1 MRCERVKFVLF
12 KDRVKRKTDN
22 SFVKRSKCVLAFVLA
37 CFTLLNLG
45 RVGYI
50 MLVHG
55 DEYREAAA
63 RNQLYDRTIEA
74 VRGTIYDCNM
84 TPLVTST
91 SAWILCA
98 NPAEIRKDF
107 EKYPDKLEE
116 FYAYV
121 SSNVAEILSVKAD
134 DVDYLLRNTQGQYVR
149 IKKAVTAT
157 MRSEL
162 EEFFGKPFS
171 FEVLKEAEHFWQNDK
186 NRTLN
191 FYPVNYF
198 YYESDSIR
206 TYPNN
211 NFASTVIGVVNA
223 DNNGDT
229 GLELYY
235 NTTLS
240 GEDGRVVTAKDA
252 KGNLLET
259 GYETYF
265 DAVEGNGVVS
275 TIDANIQGYLE
286 NALNQALE
294 DTGAAGVYGIVM
306 DVNTGAVLAMSDKP
320 DFDLNNPR
328 VLLETTDKSAL
339 EGLEPGTTEYSQ
351 KYSELLFEQWNS
363 FCVTSTYEP
372 GSTFKIFT
380 AAAALEEGVV
390 NLNSTFNCTGAYR
403 VADITYHCANLA
415 GHGHQT
421 FTKGLMNS
429 CNPVFIDIGQRLGV
443 DTYSK
448 YFDAFGFNE
457 RTGIDVANEA
467 YPVVHNPDKMSIV
480 DLASTSF
487 GQSVRISPLQLIIAT
502 CAIANG
508 GNLMSPYLVKSVV
521 DSEGNI
527 ISETEPTVK
536 RRVISESTAET
547 VCSMMEAVVEG
558 GTGKNAYIAGYRVA
572 GKTATA
578 EKLDE
583 KNDEDVYIA
592 SFVCFAP
599 ADDPQVAILVGV
611 DDPPGDYR
619 GGGVLAAPIAK
630 EVMELTLDY
639 MNVEPQYTADELA
652 AISRTTPS
660 LIGQELSAAKISAA
674 NGGFTTRVVGKGGK
688 VVSQV
693 PTAGEVIPE
702 NGVIV
707 LYTENDMDAQKIQ
720 VPDFT
725 GLSVS
730 QVNRLANE
738 SGINV
743 IFSGPTDKAGI
754 TAYKQSVKAEGQV
767 DAGTRITV
775 YFREENIAVD

>member
-1 MRCERVKFVLF
+1 MRFVLF
-12 KDRVKRKTDN
+12 KDRVKRKTDT
-22 SFVKRSKCVLAFVLA
+22 SFIKRSKSVLAFVLA
-37 CFTLLNLG
+37 CFVVLNLG

-116 FYAYV
+116 FYSYV
-121 SSNVAEILSVKAD
+121 SSNISEILSVKAE
-134 DVDYLLRNTQGQYVR
+134 DVDSLLRNTQGQYVR
-149 IKKAVTAT
+149 IKKAVSAT
-157 MRSEL
+157 MRSSLEAFFEL
-162 EEFFGKPFS
+162 PFS
-171 FEVLKEAEHFWQNDK
+171 FEVKKEAKYFWQKDK
-186 NRTLN
+186 NETLN
-191 FYPVNYF
+191 FYPFNYF

-339 EGLEPGTTEYSQ
+339 EGLEPGTPEYSQ

-403 VADITYHCANLA
+403 VADTTYHCANLA

-429 CNPVFIDIGQRLGV
+429 CNPVFIEIGQRLGV
-443 DTYSK
+443 ETYSK

-467 YPVVHNPDKMSIV
+467 YPVVHNPDKMSVV

-487 GQSVRISPLQLIIAT
+487 GQSVRISPLQLITAT

-508 GNLMSPYLVKSVV
+508 GNLMKPYLVKSVV
-521 DSEGNI
+521 DSDGNI

-611 DDPPGDYR
+611 DDPPGKYR
-619 GGGVLAAPIAK
+619 GGGVLAAPVAK

-660 LIGQELSAAKISAA
+660 LIGKDISSAKIEAA
-674 NGGFTTRVVGKGGK
+674 NSGFITRVVGSGDT

-707 LYTENDMDAQKIQ
+707 LYTQTDMEAEKVQ

-730 QVNRLANE
+730 QVNRLGNE

-754 TAYKQSVKAEGQV
+754 TAYKQSVKAEVYV

-775 YFREENIAVD
+775 YFREEDIAVD

>member
-1 MRCERVKFVLF
+1 MKFVIF
-12 KDRVKRKTDN
+12 KGRIKRKTDN
-22 SFVKRSKCVLAFVLA
+22 SFVKRSKGIIAFVLA
-37 CFTLLNLG
+37 CFLALNLG

-50 MLVHG
+50 MIVHG

-98 NPAEIRKDF
+98 NPDEIRSAFKA
-107 EKYPDKLEE
+107 YPEKLEE
-116 FYAYV
+116 FYEYM
-121 SSNVAEILSVKAD
+121 SENLAELLNVKAE
-134 DVDYLLRNTQGQYVR
+134 DVDYLLRETEGRYVR
-149 IKKAVTAT
+149 IKKAVSAQ
-157 MRSEL
+157 MRISL
-162 EEFFGKPFS
+162 EEFFNKPFS
-171 FEVLKEAEHFWQNDK
+171 FDVFQKAEKFWQKDK
-186 NRTLN
+186 TVTKN

-206 TYPNN
+206 TYPDN

-235 NTTLS
+235 NKTLS

-252 KGNLLET
+252 KGNALET

-286 NALNQALE
+286 NSLSQALT
-294 DTGAAGVYGIVM
+294 DIGAIGVYGIVM
-306 DVNTGAVLAMSDKP
+306 DVDTGAVLAMSDKP

-328 VLLETTDKSAL
+328 VLLETTDKTDL
-339 EGLEPGTTEYSQ
+339 EGLEPGTPEYSQ

-380 AAAALEEGVV
+380 TAAALEEGAVS
-390 NLNSTFNCTGAYR
+390 LNSTFNCTGSYR
-403 VADITYHCANLA
+403 VADITYHCVNRS

-429 CNPVFIDIGQRLGV
+429 CNPVFIEVGQRLGV
-443 DTYSK
+443 EKFIK

-487 GQSVRISPLQLIIAT
+487 GQSVRISPLQLITAT

-508 GNLMSPYLVKSVV
+508 GELMQPYLVKSIV
-521 DSEGNI
+521 DSDGNL
-527 ISETEPTVK
+527 ISETEPVVK
-536 RRVISESTAET
+536 RRVISETTANT
-547 VCSMMEAVVEG
+547 VCSMMESVVES

-578 EKLDE
+578 EKLDVRE
-583 KNDEDVYIA
+583 GEQQDVYVA

-599 ADDPQVAILVGV
+599 ADDPQVAILIGV
-611 DDPPGDYR
+611 ENPPGDSR
-619 GGGVLAAPIAK
+619 GGGVLAAPLAK

-639 MNVEPQYTADELA
+639 LNVEPQYTASELETV
-652 AISRTTPS
+652 SRTTPS
-660 LIGQELSAAKISAA
+660 LTNQKLSEAKAAAA
-674 NGGFTTRVVGKGGK
+674 SEGFTVRVVGSGDS

-693 PTAGEVIPE
+693 PTAGESIPK

-707 LYTENDMDAQKIQ
+707 LYTKDGIDTQKVK
-720 VPDFT
+720 VPDFS
-725 GLSVS
+725 GMSVS
-730 QVNRLANE
+730 QVNRLAVD

-743 IFSGPTDKAGI
+743 VFSGPTDTAGI
-754 TAYKQSVKAEGQV
+754 KAYKQSAEPDTMV
-767 DAGTRITV
+767 AAGTKITV
-775 YFREENIAVD
+775 YFRGEDIQED